1 MEDNIQAGINSMI
14 NIGSMIGNN
23 VFIGVGSVVTG
34 GIKFDAKII

>member
-1 MEDNIQAGINSMI
+1 MGDNVQTEINSMI

-34 GIKFDAKII
+34 GLKSDAKII